1 MSMGY
6 LPSQR
11 TFTTTYAVP
20 ITGDRLFSPEL
31 ASTTSMT
38 NQLAQC
44 QALIGTGKDGA
55 TASSEEV
62 LPDKENLQ
70 NLLEGIILSARFI
83 L

>member
-44 QALIGTGKDGA
+44 QALVGTGKDGA
-55 TASSEEV
+55 TVSSEDRSDEQ
-62 LPDKENLQ
+62 LSLAQFCLQ
-70 NLLEGIILSARFI
+70 GPCQ
-83 L
+83 

>member
-1 MSMGY
+1 MGMGY

-11 TFTTTYAVP
+11 TFTTTYAVH

-44 QALIGTGKDGA
+44 QALVGTGKVGA
-55 TASSEEV
+55 TVASEEV
-62 LPDKENLQ
+62 
-70 NLLEGIILSARFI
+70 IT
-83 L
+83 